1 MKSFQTGIAL
11 ITVLLIVAIATML
24 AVAMTS
30 RQQLDIFRTTNLIH
44 HDQAYLY
51 ALGGESW
58 SKWILWREAQDRQI
72 DHLHELWATPLPPLP
87 IEGGTLQGQLEDLQ
101 GRFNLNNLVPD
112 GKVNPDE
119 VIRFQ
124 RLLKALELPPALA
137 QIVVDW
143 IDSDEEPQIPDGAED
158 NVYLL
163 QTPAYRAA
171 NTPFRSPS
179 EVRLLATVD
188 QEIYQKLLPH
198 ICTLPTRT
206 PINVNTATL
215 PVLMTLADGL
225 TADEVNQLRAAREQK
240 PFQTIQEVITHQAL
254 AGYQVE
260 TDAMAVSSEYF
271 LLTVHVQI
279 DRAKARLST
288 VLHRDRNRVEVVMR
302 SQGDY

>member
-1 MKSFQTGIAL
+1 MKLFQTGIAL

-58 SKWILWREAQDRQI
+58 SKWILWREAQDSQI
-72 DHLHELWATPLPPLP
+72 DHLHESWAIPLPPLP
-87 IEGGTLQGQLEDLQ
+87 IEGGTLHGQLEDLQ

-137 QIVVDW
+137 QIMVDW

-158 NVYLL
+158 NIYLL
-163 QTPAYRAA
+163 QTPPYRAA

-225 TADEVNQLRAAREQK
+225 TADEVNQLLTNREQK

-254 AGYQVE
+254 AGYKVE
-260 TDAMAVSSEYF
+260 TEAMAVNSEYF

-288 VLHRDRNRVEVVMR
+288 VLHRDRNRVEIVMR

>member
-1 MKSFQTGIAL
+1 MKSCQTGIAL

-58 SKWILWREAQDRQI
+58 AKWMLWREAQDSQI

-101 GRFNLNNLVPD
+101 GRFNLNNLVLD

-124 RLLKALELPPALA
+124 RLLKALDLPPALA

-143 IDSDEEPQIPDGAED
+143 IDQDEEPQIPDGAED
-158 NVYLL
+158 NIYLL
-163 QTPAYRAA
+163 QTPPYRAA
-171 NTPFRSPS
+171 NTLFRSPS

-225 TADEVNQLRAAREQK
+225 TADEVNQLLADREQK

-254 AGYQVE
+254 AGYKVE

-288 VLHRDRNRVEVVMR
+288 VLHRDRNRVEIVMR

>member
-1 MKSFQTGIAL
+1 MKSCQTGIAL

-58 SKWILWREAQDRQI
+58 AKWMLWREAQDGQI
-72 DHLHELWATPLPPLP
+72 DHLHESWATPLPPLP

-101 GRFNLNNLVPD
+101 GRFNLNNLVLD
-112 GKVNPDE
+112 GKVNADE

-124 RLLKALELPPALA
+124 RLLKALDLPPALA

-143 IDSDEEPQIPDGAED
+143 IDQDEEPQIPDGAED
-158 NVYLL
+158 NIYLL
-163 QTPAYRAA
+163 QTPPYRAA
-171 NTPFRSPS
+171 NTLFRSPS

-225 TADEVNQLRAAREQK
+225 TADEINQLLADREQK

-254 AGYQVE
+254 AGYKVE

-288 VLHRDRNRVEVVMR
+288 VLHRDRNRVEIVMR

>member
-1 MKSFQTGIAL
+1 MKLFQTGIAL

-58 SKWILWREAQDRQI
+58 SKWILWREAQDSQI
-72 DHLHELWATPLPPLP
+72 DHLHESWAIPLPPLP
-87 IEGGTLQGQLEDLQ
+87 IEGGTLHGQLEDLQ

-143 IDSDEEPQIPDGAED
+143 IDPDEEPQIPDGAED
-158 NVYLL
+158 NIYLL
-163 QTPAYRAA
+163 QTPPYRAA
-171 NTPFRSPS
+171 NTLFRSPS

-215 PVLMTLADGL
+215 PILMTLADGL
-225 TADEVNQLRAAREQK
+225 TADEVNQLLTNREQK

-254 AGYQVE
+254 AGYKVE
-260 TDAMAVSSEYF
+260 TEAMAVNSEYF

-288 VLHRDRNRVEVVMR
+288 VLHRDRNRVEIVMR